1 MTKTRRVEILV
12 LKYSVMT
19 PIMYTTELTL
29 DLCIVVNLMVCG
41 VNIYIHRECPLFIP
55 VPGNFTQNVIN
66 HNKSSIEV
74 GNINISNISWRR

>member
-41 VNIYIHRECPLFIP
+41 VNIYICIESVHFSSRYP
-55 VPGNFTQNVIN
+55 V
-66 HNKSSIEV
+66 
-74 GNINISNISWRR
+74 ISPKM